1 MSHTHPST
9 FRNSHESISV
19 SLGGSLLCNPVM
31 NLLWAFN
38 SLKELQFA
46 NSFSSGLSLGWS
58 QLSI

>member
-1 MSHTHPST
+1 MMSHTHPST

-46 NSFSSGLSLGWS
+46 NSFSSGLSLG
-58 QLSI
+58 